1 MYITYVTETPHMKYT
16 DVVQFFSP
24 SMKQDEMIEIL
35 TEELYNNNYKLM
47 EMIIEEYVTS
57 MDSEQLTH
65 LEDFITNNL
74 SD

>member
-1 MYITYVTETPHMKYT
+1 
-16 DVVQFFSP
+16 
-24 SMKQDEMIEIL
+24 MKQDEMIEIL

>member
-1 MYITYVTETPHMKYT
+1 MNYT

-24 SMKQDEMIEIL
+24 SMKQDEMIEVL
-35 TEELYNNNYKLM
+35 TEELYSNNYKLM

-57 MDSEQLTH
+57 MDVEQLTH

-74 SD
+74 TD

>member
-1 MYITYVTETPHMKYT
+1 MNYP

-24 SMKQDEMIEIL
+24 SMKQDEMIEVL
-35 TEELYNNNYKLM
+35 TEELYSNNYKLM

-74 SD
+74 TD